1 MKLFLI
7 GFIIGIGKILP
18 GVSGSVLAIRLNV
31 YNKIVDTISNF
42 FKDVKN
48 NSLFLFRIALG
59 FILATILGSK
69 VLYLLFKQYGL
80 YLKVIFA
87 LLILTGLPE
96 LLRKSKT
103 ILTVFIISII
113 IYIVLISANSFIY
126 ECDINYFI
134 AGIIES
140 LSTIVPGISGTSI
153 YLNLGWYDE
162 ILVMFSNFYLFEL
175 SKIIPFF
182 VSFAGV
188 SLIVIRLIDSVMK
201 KYENLFYSFVCSLMI
216 VSIIL
221 MF

>member
-1 MKLFLI
+1 M
-7 GFIIGIGKILP
+7 
-18 GVSGSVLAIRLNV
+18 

-48 NSLFLFRIALG
+48 NSLFLFKIALG
-59 FILATILGSK
+59 FVLATILGSK
-69 VLYLLFKQYGL
+69 VLYFLFKQYEL

-87 LLILTGLPE
+87 ILILTGVPE

-103 ILTVFIISII
+103 ILAVFIISIV
-113 IYIVLISANSFIY
+113 IYIILTSVNSLIY
-126 ECDINYFI
+126 DCDINYFI
-134 AGIIES
+134 AGVVES

-162 ILVMFSNFYLFEL
+162 ILVMFSNLYLFEL

-182 VSFAGV
+182 ASFAVV
-188 SLIVIRLIDSVMK
+188 SLIIIRLIDWVMK
-201 KYENLFYSFVCSLMI
+201 KYENFFYSFVCSLMI
-216 VSIIL
+216 ISIIL